1 MEFVKYL
8 IAQEVDYKWGL
19 VTTTVGVQ
27 EGTSGMSYPYG
38 DHPAKYHFN
47 QEKGRVLDEFQVV
60 YIIRGAGWFESAH
73 CVRTKISA
81 GDAFIIFP
89 GESHCYLPD
98 TEIGWAEAWV
108 GFKGE
113 CANHLVRQGF
123 FHRSSPIFKVG
134 VHEALWSLFRQAYDC
149 AIRQK
154 PAYQQQLAGYVNL
167 ILSSIYAESK
177 QPALISDQLFD
188 KINLAKKY
196 MNDHSHETIKME
208 DIAREI
214 GMSYSLFRKMF
225 KTYTGFSPGHYFLQ
239 LKLARSKELLLEGG
253 LTCKEVAFQMG
264 FVTVEHFHSI
274 FRKYHGIS
282 PDKFRKLNNN
292 QNSKK

>member
-27 EGTSGMSYPYG
+27 EGASGMSYPYG

-89 GESHCYLPD
+89 GESHCYLPV

-274 FRKYHGIS
+274 FRKYYGVS